1 MGQVLFKIE
10 KGPIRKYFSKPRA
23 GYHKWIKRCMHKYLR
38 KQAKDCSEDSL
49 NPKKRYVGWEF

>member
-1 MGQVLFKIE
+1 MGKVLFKID

-23 GYHKWIKRCMHKYLR
+23 GYHKWIKRCMNKYLR

-49 NPKKRYVGWEF
+49 NPKKRYVG